1 MLYCE
6 SELFAI
12 FVWTT
17 SPSIYRPCGTPGA
30 WKQCGYTLKFYRL
43 FFDVPPFNLCRFT
56 QNLSLPILIAF
67 LFSCLQV
74 PPVLSLV
81 KEVDRPLG
89 QQDWYHGA
97 IPRLEVQQLLK
108 NDGDFLVR
116 KSQEKQGYVLSVQ
129 WEGSCKHFLI
139 QNTEVSE
146 SKVFLKTLF
155 IHCTFLHHSLP
166 Y

>member
-1 MLYCE
+1 M
-6 SELFAI
+6 
-12 FVWTT
+12 
-17 SPSIYRPCGTPGA
+17 
-30 WKQCGYTLKFYRL
+30 
-43 FFDVPPFNLCRFT
+43 PPFNLCRFT
-56 QNLSLPILIAF
+56 QNLSLPILIVSLFMSAFKDPAF

-166 Y
+166 YCFFSTFSICKKEQFFLLLL